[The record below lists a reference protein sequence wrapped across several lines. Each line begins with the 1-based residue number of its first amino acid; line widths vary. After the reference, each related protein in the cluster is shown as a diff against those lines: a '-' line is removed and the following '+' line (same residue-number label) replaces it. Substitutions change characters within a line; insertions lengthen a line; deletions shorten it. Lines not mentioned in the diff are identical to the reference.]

1 MLDAARLAKLDG
13 FVNATR
19 SAVFV
24 RRADRL
30 LLIRPEKTLGVNDS
44 AAAIIEAL
52 YARDR
57 KPAADVLRALAPQ
70 LGAKPEQLL
79 TDAEKLLDAIRAM
92 MRDDFSAREMVRM
105 VDFDR
110 TRIKFPVLA
119 EIAVTYACQNRC
131 AFCYAASP
139 YRDGEHKV
147 MTATQVKTVMDK
159 IINEAH
165 VPSLSFTGGE
175 ATLRPDLPELIRHGA
190 DLGLRVNLITN
201 GVRACDATFAKTL
214 VDAGLASA
222 QVSIEAAEAGLHDL
236 LVGRQGSFDATV
248 AGIRNF
254 KKLGI
259 HVHTNSTLCK
269 ANLEKAPDLIRF
281 VARDLKLPTLS
292 MNMLIRTG
300 TALTPPTEPVSYSEI
315 CKVLPD
321 LAAVAKAEGI
331 RFVWYSPIPY
341 CLVNPVLIGQG
352 AKSCSCVA
360 GILSVDPAGNLLPC
374 SSFGQGIG
382 SLLTSSYAEIMA
394 SPAARYWK
402 ERDYVP
408 PACKDC
414 PDVDVCAGACPLYW
428 DAAGSFA
435 ELPRAGACDPAARTA
450 WEKQRRLGQSFGVQA
465 PGASRVSA
473 GEVH

>member
-1 MLDAARLAKLDG
+1 MAVVMDAARLSKLDN

-19 SAVFV
+19 TAVFV
-24 RRADRL
+24 RRADKL

-52 YARDR
+52 YARDG
-57 KPAADVLRALAPQ
+57 KPASEVLQALAPK
-70 LGAKPEQLL
+70 LGATAEQLL
-79 TDAEKLLDAIRAM
+79 IDAEKLLDAIRGM
-92 MRDDFSAREMVRM
+92 MCDDFSPRDVVRF

-110 TRIKFPVLA
+110 TRIKYPVLA

-147 MTATQVKTVMDK
+147 MTGAQVKTVMNK
-159 IINEAH
+159 IMNEAH

-201 GVRACDATFAKTL
+201 GVRAGDAAFSKSL

-269 ANLEKAPDLIRF
+269 ANLAQAPELIRF

-300 TALTPPTEPVSYSEI
+300 TALTPPTEPIAYPEI
-315 CKVLPD
+315 CKALPE
-321 LAAVAKAEGI
+321 LSEVAKSEGI

-341 CLVNPVLIGQG
+341 CLLNPVLIGQG

-360 GILSVDPAGNLLPC
+360 GILSVDPAGNVLPC
-374 SSFGQGIG
+374 SSFAQGIG
-382 SLLTSSYAEIMA
+382 SLLTNSYAEIMA

-402 ERDYVP
+402 EREYVP

-428 DAAGSFA
+428 DAAGNFA
-435 ELPRAGACDPAARTA
+435 ELPRAGACDPAARKT
-450 WEKQRRLGQSFGVQA
+450 WERERRLGQSFGVQA
-465 PGASRVSA
+465 PCRSA
-473 GEVH
+473 GEVQ